1 MTISSLTKKWR
12 DAFIME
18 LRLRGATGAQIGDE
32 LALVESHCLDA
43 GTQAQEAFGDP
54 VDYARSVVVSATG
67 GSRQVA
73 ASYGRALVARTI
85 AQTVGLMT
93 VLNVVPAV
101 RKGGEVSFALVDV
114 VLVLILATFVVVLV
128 AKSEAV
134 MRYVVTGSILVV
146 GLSAA
151 VLVGLLVLVGFIPA
165 IFSVAVPTGPAAAA
179 GIALLVVP
187 SLFGWPPALDDA
199 IVEPLAQEQ
208 GHGTTTRSAS
218 AALLHWFV
226 PAAGLVMCAVRW
238 WVP

>member
-101 RKGGEVSFALVDV
+101 RKGGEVSFTLVDV

-187 SLFGWPPALDDA
+187 SLFGWPPAIDDA

-208 GHGTTTRSAS
+208 GQGTTARRAS
-218 AALLHWFV
+218 AALLRWFV

>member
-101 RKGGEVSFALVDV
+101 RKGGEVSFTLVDV

-165 IFSVAVPTGPAAAA
+165 LFSVAVPTGPAAAA

-187 SLFGWPPALDDA
+187 SLFGWPPAVDDA

-208 GHGTTTRSAS
+208 GQGTTARSAS
-218 AALLHWFV
+218 AALLRWFV

>member
-18 LRLRGATGAQIGDE
+18 LRLRGATGTQIGDE

-101 RKGGEVSFALVDV
+101 RKGGEVSFTLVDV
-114 VLVLILATFVVVLV
+114 ALVLILATFVVVLV

-165 IFSVAVPTGPAAAA
+165 LFSVAVPTGPAAAA

-187 SLFGWPPALDDA
+187 SLFGWPPAVDDA
-199 IVEPLAQEQ
+199 IVEPLAQEHEQ
-208 GHGTTTRSAS
+208 GTTARSAP

>member
-67 GSRQVA
+67 GLRQVA

-101 RKGGEVSFALVDV
+101 RKGGEVSFTLVDV

-187 SLFGWPPALDDA
+187 SLFGWPPAVDDA

-208 GHGTTTRSAS
+208 GHGTTTRSPS
-218 AALLHWFV
+218 AALLRWFV